1 MHLLITFVCAVVGAW
16 FLVGGLASFIAP
28 SAAAPS
34 MGSSAV
40 LGGVLLAIAFMMWR
54 GRKHMAAVA
63 KHMAAVAAGRR
74 NWAVR
79 NADVVERLP
88 DIEGFR
94 RAAQSLAALDALL
107 TADWQHRFYS
117 FDASWS
123 GEHQLASMRNGC
135 GDQWFA
141 RIGADGIVVH
151 GLLHESPDFVAGKP
165 KPWVFGEL
173 PRELGASFLTEPA
186 FDTSNST
193 FCLWRAAADTRWSR
207 GPVPAAARDDGSH
220 ELLEMLW
227 AGAAGYLADAS
238 DGSEEQLQ
246 LADIEAFFRHEP
258 VTLERARR
266 MNPDVDFAALQEELA
281 KIGYPSGRA

>member
-63 KHMAAVAAGRR
+63 AGRR
-74 NWAVR
+74 SWAVR

-117 FDASWS
+117 FDARWS

-193 FCLWRAAADTRWSR
+193 FCLWRAAADSRWSR
-207 GPVPAAARDDGSH
+207 GSVPASAADDGSH
-220 ELLEMLW
+220 ELLELLW
-227 AGAAGYLADAS
+227 AGAVGYRAWAEDYYVTQLERADV
-238 DGSEEQLQ
+238 
-246 LADIEAFFRHEP
+246 EAFFRHEP
-258 VTLERARR
+258 VTRERAHR
-266 MNPDVDFAALQEELA
+266 MNPKADFVALERELA
-281 KIGYPSGRA
+281 AIGYPAQSA